1 MEQRVKDIFFSL
13 GFGIS
18 ALVTI
23 TCFIPLITYIAFPLM
38 LVFFVLWIKQT
49 TIGQRVYEKYLEI
62 IGGNE
67 DIEDFEYND

>member
-1 MEQRVKDIFFSL
+1 MEQRAKDILFSL

-18 ALVTI
+18 ALITI
-23 TCFIPLITYIAFPLM
+23 TCFIPLITYIAFPTM